1 MHSNCEFVFIKVY
14 FSYNLFM
21 QERILVHCCCGPCS
35 TSSIQ
40 RLLEEGYEPVLCYGN
55 SNIWPK
61 EENDKRYEELLKVSQ
76 YYGGLEVVRQEY
88 DHDSWLAFIKG
99 LEDEPEHGKRC
110 LKCFEFNL
118 FQAYQEAKKL
128 GIDKFTTTLTVS
140 RFKKSESIFSVGE
153 KFDGFTKIDFKKKDG
168 FANSVKMSNQLGL
181 YRQKYCGCEF
191 SLAQIGGQIYAKC
204 NKD

>member
-1 MHSNCEFVFIKVY
+1 MH
-14 FSYNLFM
+14 
-21 QERILVHCCCGPCS
+21 ERILVHCCCGACS

-40 RLLEEGYEPVLCYGN
+40 RLLDEGYEPVLCYGN

-61 EENDKRYEELLKVSQ
+61 EENDKRYAELLKVSQ

-88 DHDSWLAFIKG
+88 DHNSWLAFIKG
-99 LEDEPEHGKRC
+99 LENEPEHGKRC

-118 FQAYQEAKKL
+118 YQACQEAKKI

-168 FANSVKMSNQLGL
+168 FAKSVKMSSMLGL
-181 YRQKYCGCEF
+181 YRQQYCGCEF
-191 SLAQIGGQIYAKC
+191 SISQSSNAVGGQNNAKC